1 MTALPVQVL
10 HGIYLGLL
18 AGVVPAL
25 VAFGLGFLF
34 RYVVGLTVPAFGVV
48 VLGVALAGVNGGL
61 LAFADP
67 SITGAANAATLV
79 VALLVVTMLT
89 LYTHSVG
96 DRLGAD
102 LPRRITL
109 RSLRERTLS
118 ADVVDL
124 VGGNSRVTVRV
135 VGGVRDVDGYPPL
148 PEPLRAEVRSV
159 AWEFP
164 GDLRLSALEER
175 VADRLRSEFDLQ
187 DVSVSVDERGRATVA
202 AAPPAAGVSKR
213 TPPGKRAVSVET
225 LVPTGVA
232 RGDEVTVLTG
242 DGDDADGRVEGT
254 VVSARSGGQQ
264 PAATAAASSSGG
276 DGDVD
281 GAADQPVQP
290 AAPTT
295 TGGDGRVTV
304 AVSRA
309 DADRLLATDGAPV
322 VVQSRS
328 TGREYELLGVL
339 RRAGRRVRRVALGDG
354 DPLGVAAS
362 PAGVR
367 DEYGVVVLAVR
378 GGSGTDEDGAAG
390 GSGWRVAPAADS
402 ALTGGQELFV
412 AGSRG
417 DIEQFAEVVS

>member
-18 AGVVPAL
+18 AGVVPAV

-89 LYTHSVG
+89 LYTHAVG

-109 RSLRERTLS
+109 RGLRDRTLH

-124 VGGNSRVTVRV
+124 VGGRSEVTVRV
-135 VGGVRDVDGYPPL
+135 VGSVRDVEGYPPL
-148 PEPLRAEVRSV
+148 PEPLRAELRAV
-159 AWEFP
+159 AWQFP
-164 GDLRLSALEER
+164 GDLRLSELEER
-175 VADRLRSEFDLQ
+175 VTDRLRSEFDLQ
-187 DVSVSVDERGRATVA
+187 EVSVSVDERGRANLA

-213 TPPGKRAVSVET
+213 TPTGRRAVSVET
-225 LVPTGVA
+225 LVPTGMA
-232 RGDEVTVLTG
+232 RGDEVAVLL
-242 DGDDADGRVEGT
+242 DDGRVEGT
-254 VVSARSGGQQ
+254 VVSARSDGGTPPQ
-264 PAATAAASSSGG
+264 AASADPES
-276 DGDVD
+276 
-281 GAADQPVQP
+281 AAEDAHEDDTPVAP
-290 AAPTT
+290 SAPTT
-295 TGGDGRVTV
+295 TGGEGRVTV
-304 AVSRA
+304 AVSRS
-309 DADRLLATDGAPV
+309 DADRLLDTDRAPV
-322 VVQSRS
+322 VVEARG

-339 RRAGRRVRRVALGDG
+339 RRAGQRVRRLALGEN

-362 PAGVR
+362 PGGVR
-367 DEYGVVVLAVR
+367 EEYGVAVLAVR
-378 GGSGTDEDGAAG
+378 DGGSWRIAPEDDRALAAG
-390 GSGWRVAPAADS
+390 D
-402 ALTGGQELFV
+402 ELFV
-412 AGSRG
+412 AGSRA
-417 DIEQFAEVVS
+417 DIDRFAEVVA

>member
-1 MTALPVQVL
+1 MRAMTALPVQVL

-109 RSLRERTLS
+109 RTLRERTLS
-118 ADVVDL
+118 ADVVDF
-124 VGGNSRVTVRV
+124 VGGHSRVTVRV
-135 VGGVRDVDGYPPL
+135 VGGVRDVDGYPSL
-148 PEPLRAEVRSV
+148 PEPLRAELRSV

-232 RGDEVTVLTG
+232 RGDEVAVLTG
-242 DGDDADGRVEGT
+242 DDGRVEGT
-254 VVSARSGGQQ
+254 VVSARSGGSAGAPQSV
-264 PAATAAASSSGG
+264 AAAASSSGEAG
-276 DGDVD
+276 DDERMD
-281 GAADQPVQP
+281 AADQPVQV

-309 DADRLLATDGAPV
+309 DAERLLATGGAPV

-339 RRAGRRVRRVALGDG
+339 RRAGRRVRRVTLGEG

-367 DEYGVVVLAVR
+367 DEYGVSVLAVR
-378 GGSGTDEDGAAG
+378 DGDGG
-390 GSGWRVAPAADS
+390 GWRVAPDATATL
-402 ALTGGQELFV
+402 AGGQELFV
-412 AGSRG
+412 AGSRSAL
-417 DIEQFAEVVS
+417 DQFAEVAS

>member
-89 LYTHSVG
+89 LYTHAVG

-109 RSLRERTLS
+109 RTLRERTLS

-124 VGGNSRVTVRV
+124 VGGTSRVTVRV

-148 PEPLRAEVRSV
+148 SEPLRAELRSV

-232 RGDEVTVLTG
+232 RGDEVAVLTAG
-242 DGDDADGRVEGT
+242 DGGVEGT
-254 VVSARSGGQQ
+254 VVSARSGGSAGAPQSV
-264 PAATAAASSSGG
+264 ATAASSSGDD
-276 DGDVD
+276 DGDDEGVD
-281 GAADQPVQP
+281 AADQPVQA

-309 DADRLLATDGAPV
+309 DAERLLATGGAPV

-339 RRAGRRVRRVALGDG
+339 RRAGRRVRRVTLGEG
-354 DPLGVAAS
+354 DSLGVAAS

-367 DEYGVVVLAVR
+367 DEYGVAVLAIR
-378 GGSGTDEDGAAG
+378 DDDAG
-390 GSGWRVAPAADS
+390 GGWRVAPDAA
-402 ALTGGQELFV
+402 ARLTGGQELFV
-412 AGSRG
+412 AGSRS
-417 DIEQFAEVVS
+417 DLDQFAEVAS

>member
-18 AGVVPAL
+18 AGVVPAV

-89 LYTHSVG
+89 LYTHAVG

-109 RSLRERTLS
+109 RGLRDRTLS

-124 VGGNSRVTVRV
+124 VGGRSEVTVRV
-135 VGGVRDVDGYPPL
+135 VGSVREIEGYPPL
-148 PEPLRAEVRSV
+148 PEPLRAELRAV
-159 AWEFP
+159 AWQFP
-164 GDLRLSALEER
+164 GDLRLSELEER

-187 DVSVSVDERGRATVA
+187 EVSVSVDERGRANVA

-225 LVPTGVA
+225 LVPTGMA
-232 RGDEVTVLTG
+232 RGDEVAVLV
-242 DGDDADGRVEGT
+242 DGDPVEGT
-254 VVSARSGGQQ
+254 VVSARSGGGSSAT
-264 PAATAAASSSGG
+264 PVAATAADAES
-276 DGDVD
+276 DDED
-281 GAADQPVQP
+281 EPP
-290 AAPTT
+290 APSAPTT
-295 TGGDGRVTV
+295 TGGEGRVTV
-304 AVSRA
+304 AVSRG
-309 DADRLLATDGAPV
+309 DGDRLLATERAPV
-322 VVQSRS
+322 VVEARG

-339 RRAGRRVRRVALGDG
+339 RRAGQRVRRLTLGGD

-362 PAGVR
+362 PRGVR
-367 DEYGVVVLAVR
+367 EEYGVAVLAVR
-378 GGSGTDEDGAAG
+378 NGGN
-390 GSGWRVAPAADS
+390 WRVAPEDDRALAA
-402 ALTGGQELFV
+402 GEELFV

-417 DIEQFAEVVS
+417 DIERLSEVVA

>member
-18 AGVVPAL
+18 AGVVPAV
-25 VAFGLGFLF
+25 VAFALGFLF

-67 SITGAANAATLV
+67 TITGAANAATLV

-89 LYTHSVG
+89 LYTHAVG

-109 RSLRERTLS
+109 RGIRDRTLN

-124 VGGNSRVTVRV
+124 VGGHSRVTVRV
-135 VGGVRDVDGYPPL
+135 VGSVRDVEGYPPL
-148 PEPLRAEVRSV
+148 SEPLRAEIRGV
-159 AWEFP
+159 AWQFP
-164 GDLRLSALEER
+164 GDLRLSELEER
-175 VADRLRSEFDLQ
+175 VADRLRSEFDLAE
-187 DVSVSVDERGRATVA
+187 VSVSVDERGRANVA

-225 LVPTGVA
+225 LVPTGMA
-232 RGDEVTVLTG
+232 RGDEVAVLV
-242 DGDDADGRVEGT
+242 DGDRVEGT
-254 VVSARSGGQQ
+254 VVSARSGGEPSV
-264 PAATAAASSSGG
+264 PAASDTEPG
-276 DGDVD
+276 DGD
-281 GAADQPVQP
+281 GTPAAPS
-290 AAPTT
+290 APTT
-295 TGGDGRVTV
+295 TGGEGRVTV

-309 DADRLLATDGAPV
+309 DAGRLLATERAPV
-322 VVQSRS
+322 VVQSRG

-339 RRAGRRVRRVALGDG
+339 RRAGQRVRRLTLGED

-362 PAGVR
+362 PDGVLE
-367 DEYGVVVLAVR
+367 EYGVAVLAVR
-378 GGSGTDEDGAAG
+378 DAGS
-390 GSGWRVAPAADS
+390 WRVAPEADRPLDS
-402 ALTGGQELFV
+402 GDELFV
-412 AGSRG
+412 VGSSADVRRL
-417 DIEQFAEVVS
+417 AEVVA

>member
-18 AGVVPAL
+18 AGVVPAV

-67 SITGAANAATLV
+67 TITQAANSATLV
-79 VALLVVTMLT
+79 VALLVVLMLT
-89 LYTHSVG
+89 LYTHAVG

-109 RSLRERTLS
+109 RGLRDRTLH

-124 VGGNSRVTVRV
+124 VGGRSEVTVRV
-135 VGGVRDVDGYPPL
+135 VGSVRDVEGYPPL
-148 PEPLRAEVRSV
+148 PEPLRAELRAV
-159 AWEFP
+159 AWQFP
-164 GDLRLSALEER
+164 GDLRLSELEER

-187 DVSVSVDERGRATVA
+187 EVSVSVDERGRANVA

-213 TPPGKRAVSVET
+213 TPPGTRAVSVET
-225 LVPTGVA
+225 LVPTGMA
-232 RGDEVTVLTG
+232 RGDEVAVLL
-242 DGDDADGRVEGT
+242 DDDRIEGT
-254 VVSARSGGQQ
+254 VVSARSDGESSPQ
-264 PAATAAASSSGG
+264 PAPEPASDDSHE
-276 DGDVD
+276 DDT
-281 GAADQPVQP
+281 PVAP
-290 AAPTT
+290 SAPTT

-304 AVSRA
+304 AVSRTG
-309 DADRLLATDGAPV
+309 ADRLLETDGAPV
-322 VVQSRS
+322 VVQARG

-339 RRAGRRVRRVALGDG
+339 RRAGQRVRRLTLGEN

-367 DEYGVVVLAVR
+367 EEYGVAVLAVR
-378 GGSGTDEDGAAG
+378 DGGSWRIAPETDRTLAAG
-390 GSGWRVAPAADS
+390 D
-402 ALTGGQELFV
+402 ELFV

-417 DIEQFAEVVS
+417 DIERLAGVVA